1 MRLVFINRF
10 YRPDEPATAQLLT
23 DLAEG
28 LAARGYEVVVI
39 ASLPAR
45 AGVARSE
52 VQRGVRIERVRSLRW
67 GSHGAVAKALDF
79 GSFYAVA
86 LGKLIRTV
94 RRGDVVIALTD
105 PPLLGIGAW
114 LAARLRGARIIHWV
128 QDIYPEIAA
137 VLSDHRWLLAF
148 RGPRDVSWRRAE
160 ACVTLGEDMAAV
172 LRAAGV
178 AKDKIRVA
186 PNYAQADLRPQPPE
200 AAEAW
205 RAQWGLTGKF
215 VAAYT
220 GNLGRAHDLDILLD
234 VAARLVSEPRIALV
248 FMGGGPQGAA
258 LRAEAAR
265 RSLSNVQFHPQPP
278 RAQLATAL
286 ALGDVQFV
294 TLRPGCEPYLL
305 PSKLYSVAAV
315 GRPVIFIGPP
325 ICEVAGLVTRHG
337 FGRAFAPGQAAA
349 LAEALSDLSRA
360 PEECARLR
368 EAAARFAREGGG
380 SQAAVA
386 TWDGILQGLV

>member
-1 MRLVFINRF
+1 MRLIFLNRF

-28 LAARGYEVVVI
+28 LAARGHEVIVI
-39 ASLPAR
+39 ASRPAR

-52 VQRGVRIERVRSLRW
+52 VARGVRIERVRSLRW
-67 GSHGAVAKALDF
+67 GRHGAAAKALDF

-86 LGKLIRTV
+86 LAKLLRIV

-105 PPLLGIGAW
+105 PPLVGIGAW
-114 LAARLRGARIIHWV
+114 LVARLRGARIVHWV

-137 VLSDHRWLLAF
+137 VLSGQRWLLAL
-148 RGPRDVSWRRAE
+148 RGPRDASWRRAE

-172 LRAAGV
+172 LRGAGV
-178 AKDKIRVA
+178 APGKIFVV
-186 PNYAQADLRPQPPE
+186 PNYAQADLRPQPAE
-200 AAEAW
+200 AADAW
-205 RAQWGLTGKF
+205 RAPWGLTGKF

-258 LRAEAAR
+258 LQAEAAR
-265 RSLSNVQFHPQPP
+265 RSLANVQFHPQPP
-278 RAQLATAL
+278 RSQLATAL

-315 GRPVIFIGPP
+315 GRPVFFIGPRA
-325 ICEVAGLVTRHG
+325 CEVAGLVTRHG
-337 FGRAFAPGQAAA
+337 FGRAFAPGEAGPLAQA
-349 LAEALSDLSRA
+349 LTELSAA
-360 PEECARLR
+360 PEEGARLR

-380 SQAAVA
+380 SAAAVA
-386 TWDGILQGLV
+386 AWDRILAGLA

>member
-28 LAARGYEVVVI
+28 LAARGHEVIVI

-67 GSHGAVAKALDF
+67 GRHGAAAKALDF
-79 GSFYAVA
+79 GSFYAIA
-86 LGKLIRTV
+86 LGKLLRTV

-137 VLSDHRWLLAF
+137 VLSGHRWLLAL
-148 RGPRDVSWRRAE
+148 RGPRDVSWRRAD
-160 ACVTLGEDMAAV
+160 ACVTLGQDMAAV
-172 LRAAGV
+172 LRGAGV
-178 AKDKIRVA
+178 AQDKIRVV
-186 PNYAQADLRPQPPE
+186 PNYAQADLCPQPPE
-200 AAEAW
+200 AAAAW

-220 GNLGRAHDLDILLD
+220 GNLGRAHDLDILLE

-248 FMGGGPQGAA
+248 FLGGGPQGAA
-258 LRAEAAR
+258 LQAEAVR
-265 RSLSNVQFHPQPP
+265 RSLANVQFHPQPP

-286 ALGDVQFV
+286 ALGDIQWV

-315 GRPVIFIGPP
+315 GRPVLFIGPP
-325 ICEVAGLVTRHG
+325 ACEVAGLVTRHG
-337 FGRAFAPGQAAA
+337 FGRAFAPGEAGA
-349 LAEALSDLSRA
+349 LAQALSDLSAA
-360 PEECARLR
+360 PEECARLG

-386 TWDGILQGLV
+386 AWDGLLKGLA